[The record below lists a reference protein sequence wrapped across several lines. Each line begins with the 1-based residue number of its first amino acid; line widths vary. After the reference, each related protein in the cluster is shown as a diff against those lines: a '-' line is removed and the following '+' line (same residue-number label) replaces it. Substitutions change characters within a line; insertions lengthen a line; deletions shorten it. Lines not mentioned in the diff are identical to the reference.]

1 MYTFQAAYPS
11 PQHEQAAHT
20 ITEYFSGQPGVEAVL
35 LTCSCARGKA
45 SRDSC
50 LDIAILVPPDEPV
63 VRQGERQQAW
73 DDFYHTEPVFEA
85 LRQVG
90 KYSQVDLDFVDGR
103 FAPGEHGWTSGPDE
117 FELQIGNL
125 LAYSVALWERGSTF
139 EQLKAQWLPYYDE
152 MLRRDR
158 LAMVRRYCLNN
169 LHHIPLYVERGLY
182 FQSFRR
188 LVNAFGEFLQ
198 ALFISRKTYP
208 IAYDKWIKEQIVEIL
223 DMPALYPQL
232 PRLFEIQHFESREI
246 AQKAS
251 DLESLV
257 EKHVVG

>member
-20 ITEYFSGQPGVEAVL
+20 ITRFFSEQPGVEAVL

-50 LDIAILVPPDEPV
+50 LDIAILVPPDDLSPRQAEL
-63 VRQGERQQAW
+63 RQGW
-73 DDFYHTEPVFEA
+73 NDFYHTEPVFEA

-90 KYSQVDLDFVDGR
+90 KYSQVDLDFVDGC

-125 LAYSVALWERGSTF
+125 LAYSVALWERGGYL

-158 LAMVRRYCLNN
+158 LAMVCRYCLNN
-169 LHHIPLYVERGLY
+169 LHHIPLYGERGLY

-188 LVNAFGEFLQ
+188 LANAFGEFLQ
-198 ALFISRKTYP
+198 ALFISRRTYP

-223 DMPALYPQL
+223 DMPALYPLL
-232 PRLFEIQHFESREI
+232 PRLFEIRHFESREI
-246 AQKAS
+246 TQKAS